1 MHNNSDVLQPLSK
14 RQCQCLAFLALG
26 MSVQG
31 LAHELG
37 ISPRT
42 VEKHITSA
50 RKKIGAATREQAV
63 VIAVTRN
70 LLPSSATQKQD

>member
-1 MHNNSDVLQPLSK
+1 
-14 RQCQCLAFLALG
+14 